1 MRTQRQQEIL
11 SALREELFAED
22 IIREGD
28 SIGTD
33 DETLLCAPLFGL

>member
-1 MRTQRQQEIL
+1 MTVTSLTPQQEETL
-11 SALREELFAED
+11 EEFRKQVFEED

-33 DETLLCAPLFGL
+33 DATLL